1 MSVIACLRQSSF
13 PRHHLIVDSPADY
26 AHMAGLRTIRGT
38 LGDWQEFRRQSGKW
52 PKLSI
57 LTYAM
62 CLAVWIAILLL
73 FLRYAGRHSW
83 SSGQTKLM
91 ATAILLPGVIPFVL
105 MWALIERKV
114 HVYEKRRLRARRGHA
129 AIHKV
134 NE

>member
-1 MSVIACLRQSSF
+1 
-13 PRHHLIVDSPADY
+13 
-26 AHMAGLRTIRGT
+26 
-38 LGDWQEFRRQSGKW
+38 
-52 PKLSI
+52 
-57 LTYAM
+57 
-62 CLAVWIAILLL
+62 
-73 FLRYAGRHSW
+73 
-83 SSGQTKLM
+83 M